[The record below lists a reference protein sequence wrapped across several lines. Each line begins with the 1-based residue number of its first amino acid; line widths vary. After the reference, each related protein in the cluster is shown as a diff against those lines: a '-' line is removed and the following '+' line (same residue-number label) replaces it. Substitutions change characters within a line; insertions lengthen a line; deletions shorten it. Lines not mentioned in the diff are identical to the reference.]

1 MKRMNN
7 TSFQGLENQ
16 KTLESFWHK
25 EEEEEVQRD
34 SEINVE
40 NIVCVMNELEK
51 IEVQI
56 DRCEMQNKV
65 LLLQT
70 LHVWSREPLEEL

>member
-25 EEEEEVQRD
+25 EEEEVQRD
-34 SEINVE
+34 SRLVKDCMKLIGLFLKCKTKPCFYRLFMSSQDN
-40 NIVCVMNELEK
+40 
-51 IEVQI
+51 
-56 DRCEMQNKV
+56 
-65 LLLQT
+65 
-70 LHVWSREPLEEL
+70 HLEEL